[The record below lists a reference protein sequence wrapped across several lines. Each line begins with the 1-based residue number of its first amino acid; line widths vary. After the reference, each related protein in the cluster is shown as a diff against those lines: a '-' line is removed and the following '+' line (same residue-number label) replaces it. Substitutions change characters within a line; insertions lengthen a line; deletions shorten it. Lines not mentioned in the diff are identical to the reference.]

1 MKKVIGTLI
10 LVIVLAA
17 GMLCA
22 AGAEVYLNQEKPA
35 DWEERDLL
43 KITIMD
49 FYQND
54 AFILQCGGESMIIDG
69 GAKKHWKTMMEYLE
83 SIGLTHVNILFN
95 THPHDDHLDGQI
107 SMLKSARL
115 RADEFVSPFPKEYG
129 TKGNA
134 KKVKYQQQMVQ
145 LLSVLNI
152 PYRQILPDEEL
163 TLGGARMVLYR
174 YPDGKDANQLSG
186 VLWIHFGDATIL
198 MTGDLTGDGE
208 KWLVSHYGA
217 EGLKSDILKSPHHGI
232 VRMVTEFLEAVDPEL
247 TVITNRRQSNQK
259 EQLDARKK
267 ANIWTSMGK
276 VFMETDGKDWYVTQ
290 VKNQ

>member
-1 MKKVIGTLI
+1 MRKAIGALI

-17 GMLCA
+17 GMLCG
-22 AGAEVYLNQEKPA
+22 AGAEVYLNKTKPA

-163 TLGGARMVLYR
+163 TVGGARMVLYR
-174 YPDGKDANQLSG
+174 WPDGKDANQLSG
-186 VLWIHFGDATIL
+186 VLWVHFGDATIL
-198 MTGDLTGDGE
+198 LPGDITGDGE
-208 KWLVSHYGA
+208 KWLLKEYGP

-232 VRMVTEFLEAVDPEL
+232 VRMVPEFLKAVDPAL
-247 TVITNRRQSNQK
+247 TVITNGKKAAQK
-259 EQLDARKK
+259 GQLDANGYE
-267 ANIWTSMGK
+267 NIWTYAGK
-276 VFMETDGKDWYVTQ
+276 VFLETDGKDWYVVQ
-290 VKNQ
+290 EKKN